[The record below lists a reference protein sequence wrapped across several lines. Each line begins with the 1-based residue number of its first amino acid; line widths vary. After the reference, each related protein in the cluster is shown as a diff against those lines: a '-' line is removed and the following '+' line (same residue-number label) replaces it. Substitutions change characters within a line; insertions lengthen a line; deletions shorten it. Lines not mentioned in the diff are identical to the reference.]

1 MLTYPVI
8 HRFNSETSSRK
19 VNWIPTSTR
28 LVNRDMKVTVK
39 FTPNIRILTKTAQI
53 TIDLGENTSLSSLL
67 QALATQYGESL
78 IDNLYAS
85 NLDSIDAWSAVIVD
99 GKAVPLPLTPHS
111 DVKLKEGSVVVLMN
125 AVGGG

>member
-1 MLTYPVI
+1 M
-8 HRFNSETSSRK
+8 R
-19 VNWIPTSTR
+19 
-28 LVNRDMKVTVK
+28 VTVK
-39 FTPNIRILTKTAQI
+39 FTPNIRVLTKTAQT
-53 TIDLGENTSLSSLL
+53 TIDLDENAQLSSLL
-67 QALATQYGESL
+67 QALTTQYGKFL